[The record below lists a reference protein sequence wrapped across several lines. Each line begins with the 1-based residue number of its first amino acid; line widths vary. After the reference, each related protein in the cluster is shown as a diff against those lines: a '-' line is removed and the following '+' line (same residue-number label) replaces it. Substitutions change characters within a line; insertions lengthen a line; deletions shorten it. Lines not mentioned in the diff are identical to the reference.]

1 MTTETTDLTAE
12 RLAGEVTSLRQLMVD
27 TQEAL
32 DWLETR
38 LPLLPD
44 VPISLV
50 NTGLS
55 IRCDN
60 AEQYAQAVRVLMI
73 GAPVGGVGK
82 HLYGEFAEA
91 TRTFGAAQIEVW
103 VNRAAVCELKTVGER
118 TVVTAPLACV
128 HCDTGIVL
136 VGETWTHVTPEG
148 DRWPRCGTSI
158 DDDGNE
164 VGGQRATPPAL
175 DQLRTE
181 TVPVTE
187 WDCAPVLG
195 SKEVAA

>member
-1 MTTETTDLTAE
+1 MTTTIDPATE
-12 RLAGEVTSLRQLMVD
+12 RLAEEVISLRQLMVD
-27 TQEAL
+27 TEEAL
-32 DWLETR
+32 DWLDAR

-44 VPISLV
+44 VSIHLV
-50 NTGLS
+50 STGLS

-82 HLYGEFAEA
+82 HYFGEFAEA
-91 TRTFGAAQIEVW
+91 TRTFGTAQIEVW

-128 HCDTGIVL
+128 HCDKGIVL
-136 VGETWTHVTPEG
+136 VGETWTHVDAEG
-148 DRWPRCGTSI
+148 DRYVTCRDETS
-158 DDDGNE
+158 
-164 VGGQRATPPAL
+164 GQATPPAL
-175 DQLRTE
+175 DRLHTE

-187 WDCAPVLG
+187 WDCAPLLAEPQAVL
-195 SKEVAA
+195 A